1 LATGTE
7 YSQKTWLHT
16 RSRALKLYEL
26 TKMLTELEA
35 ELDNIVDVTDGQ
47 SVIKDEIYSRLDQ
60 FGVQFEFKAGQIGK
74 MVLNYESDMAQ
85 LKAEEDRLAARRK
98 VISNRVD
105 HLKKYLLGCMKELG
119 IKTVNYET
127 VRVMIQ
133 DNPYSV
139 GEVSLPDLPAE
150 FVRIIPELKEP
161 DKKKILEHFKET
173 GEIPD
178 GVSEISR
185 SQRLIIK

>member
-1 LATGTE
+1 M
-7 YSQKTWLHT
+7 
-16 RSRALKLYEL
+16 KLYEL
-26 TKMLTELEA
+26 TKILTDIEA
-35 ELDNIVDVTDGQ
+35 ELDNG
-47 SVIKDEIYSRLDQ
+47 SMPLEEINVKLDQ
-60 FGVQFEFKAGQIGK
+60 FGVQFEFKAAEIAK

-139 GEVSLPDLPAE
+139 GEISMPDLPSE
-150 FVRIIPELKEP
+150 FVRIIPESKEP
-161 DKKKILEHFKET
+161 DKKKILEHFKQT

-185 SQRLIIK
+185 SQRLVIK

>member
-1 LATGTE
+1 M
-7 YSQKTWLHT
+7 
-16 RSRALKLYEL
+16 KLYEL
-26 TKMLTELEA
+26 TKILTDLEA
-35 ELDNIVDVTDGQ
+35 ELDNADMPIE
-47 SVIKDEIYSRLDQ
+47 EINTRLDQ
-60 FGVQFEFKAGQIGK
+60 FGTQFEFKAGQIAR
-74 MVLNYESDMAQ
+74 MVLNYDSDISQ
-85 LKAEEDRLAARRK
+85 LKAEEERLAGRRK
-98 VISNRVD
+98 TLSNRVD

-119 IKTVNYET
+119 IKTVNYEII
-127 VRVMIQ
+127 RVIIQ

-139 GEVSLPDLPAE
+139 GAVSLNLLPAE
-150 FVRIIPELKEP
+150 FVRIIPESKEP